1 MNRMIIEHDGIKIR
15 IPKGYA
21 QTEDGTFVNGHG
33 VEYGLVTYGTG
44 DCKTVCLETVYSKH
58 TRTVVLEKA

>member
-1 MNRMIIEHDGIKIR
+1 MIVDYDGMKIR

-33 VEYGLVTYGTG
+33 VEYALVTYGRG
-44 DCKTVCLETVYSKH
+44 DCVTVCLETIYAKH
-58 TRTVVLEKA
+58 VRTVEVEAV

>member
-1 MNRMIIEHDGIKIR
+1 MIVDYDGMKIR

-33 VEYGLVTYGTG
+33 VEYALVTYGRGGITPQNG
-44 DCKTVCLETVYSKH
+44 VFKKGV
-58 TRTVVLEKA
+58 A